1 MTFYLPHQHPTMD
14 RLVKQAE
21 NGDIDGLELSWM
33 EAAED
38 EDTDW
43 ADMLIAARTIAKKH
57 DAGVAESLL
66 RYLVSTLEGEGRPY
80 EALSVVEQACRFL
93 PQSDR
98 LRREYTE
105 LYHLVHGHQS
115 WCEQALGATLK
126 NAEFQFPEALELLKK
141 IEQLPPGTY
150 VRKDPGAK
158 IGKIERIIAGEGIEV
173 NVEGRAQLVPLSRL
187 EELHPLDANDIRA
200 LVLFERERL
209 VRLADEQ
216 PAELLRLVLN
226 SFEGRTELKRIRRY
240 LQAIVGESRWNAWW
254 STTRKETG
262 KAPDIGSTAGKN
274 PQFFIRAKHVS
285 RGEELKNEFDRAADP
300 DRPQL
305 AHRIGGDIDEKR
317 EDDRQLAAC
326 IADELIRISCEN
338 AEQSPALAADALA
351 VLWRLGSM
359 FGTMSDDLKK
369 RPGWVESS
377 DWVHMLRYDL
387 TDSPYLIDILEF
399 LPAWLPDSWSEV
411 LMGALPY
418 LPRNGCRRAVNS
430 LGSEQSGTMQRR
442 KAVDTILSHPDAR
455 LGALLWIWS
464 LYRTAPEQ
472 QGQALHVNG
481 PALLRRILAAAASE
495 GRARSGRSKSSAR
508 DLDSLKDAFTG
519 EGEEA
524 VEAAAG
530 GVGDREIPALI
541 NLIERN
547 PGLNE
552 DTRKRMVRAVRA
564 ANPALFRVS
573 TPPWESHFIYTT
585 RGGLERRQRMYA
597 ELVNV
602 KIPAII
608 KQVGEAAEFGD
619 LSENAEY
626 TAALEERERLSRA
639 AQEVRKELSLARIIA
654 PEMAGTRHVNIGSR
668 VKGRDC
674 HTGRIQELTFLGP
687 WDADPASG
695 IYAYNSPLAL
705 AFMGAETGDKVGYDS
720 EEGPRRWE
728 VLAVEPAVEFLG

>member
-1 MTFYLPHQHPTMD
+1 
-14 RLVKQAE
+14 
-21 NGDIDGLELSWM
+21 M
-33 EAAED
+33 EAAEG
-38 EDTDW
+38 EDIDW
-43 ADMLIAARTIAKKH
+43 PDMLIAARTIAKKH

-66 RYLVSTLEGEGRPY
+66 RYLVSTLEGRGKSY

-93 PQSDR
+93 PQSDS

-115 WCEQALGATLK
+115 WCEQALEATLK
-126 NAEFQFPEALELLKK
+126 DNEFQFPEALELLKK

-150 VRKDPGAK
+150 VRKDPGAR
-158 IGKIERIIAGEGIEV
+158 IGKIVRIIAGEGIKV
-173 NVEGRAQLVPLSRL
+173 DVEGQAQLVSLSRL
-187 EELHPLDANDIRA
+187 DELHRLDANDIRA

-209 VRLADEQ
+209 LRLAEEQ
-216 PAELLRLVLN
+216 PVELLRLVLN
-226 SFEGRTELKRIRRY
+226 SFEGRAEGKRIRRY
-240 LQAIVGESRWNAWW
+240 LQAIIGEGRWNAWW
-254 STTRKETG
+254 SKVRKETE

-274 PQFFIRAKHVS
+274 PQFFIRTKLVP
-285 RGEELKNEFDRAADP
+285 RVEELKNEFGRAADS

-305 AHRIGGDIDEKR
+305 ARRIGGDIDERK

-326 IADELIRISCEN
+326 IAKELVRISH
-338 AEQSPALAADALA
+338 EQAPHSPALAADALA

-359 FGTMSDDLKK
+359 FGTMADDLKV

-387 TDSPYLIDILEF
+387 TDSAYLADILEF
-399 LPAWLPDSWSEV
+399 LPAWLPDGWRAV
-411 LMGALPY
+411 LLGALPY
-418 LPRNGCRRAVNS
+418 LPLHGCRKADQV
-430 LGSEQSGTMQRR
+430 LGSEQGGTMRR
-442 KAVDTILSHPDAR
+442 RRAVDAIMSHPDAR

-464 LYRTAPEQ
+464 LYRTAPQQ

-481 PALLRRILAAAASE
+481 PVLLRRILAAAASE
-495 GRARSGRSKSSAR
+495 GRARSGGSKSSAR
-508 DLDSLKDAFTG
+508 DIGSLKEAFTG

-530 GVGDREIPALI
+530 EVGDREIPALM

-552 DTRKRMVRAVRA
+552 DTRKRMLRAVRA

-573 TPPWESHFIYTT
+573 TPPWESPCIYTT
-585 RGGLERRQRMYA
+585 REGLERRQRMYA
-597 ELVNV
+597 ELVNE
-602 KIPAII
+602 KIPEII
-608 KQVGEAAEFGD
+608 EQVGEAAKFGD

-639 AQEVRKELSLARIIA
+639 AEEIRKELSQARII
-654 PEMAGTRHVNIGSR
+654 PPDMAETRHVNIGSKVR
-668 VKGRDC
+668 GRDC
-674 HTGRIQELTFLGP
+674 RTGRIHELTFLGP

-705 AFMGAETGDKVGYDS
+705 AFMGAGTGDKVGYDS
-720 EEGPRRWE
+720 EEGPMRWE
-728 VLAVEPAVEFLG
+728 VLAVEPAAEFLG